1 MKLFISY
8 SSRDRDAV
16 KNLAQDLES
25 AVKTLP
31 HQSEFGVWFD
41 QELIGGHDWW
51 NNIVS
56 AVYHS
61 DLFIFALTP
70 DSLESTP
77 CKLEYTY
84 ASRLNK
90 RVLPVLLSDGVN
102 PSLLPDELQRLQFVD
117 YRTDDKTSYQRLLA
131 AIANLPA
138 PQPPPDPLP
147 TPPDAPVSPLAQI
160 KAQLEAPS
168 LDLDT
173 QLKLVFQLKQYLS
186 EADKTAGA
194 RELLQQLSH
203 HPDVRAAIAQDIAVI
218 LGNTPPPAPVTRPP
232 EQERRAPSVN
242 IVRPA
247 QAGSVSAKPAGQ
259 RSGSRPVPILI
270 GAGLGILFALIGV
283 PNALNEISY
292 CSFNIYCTEDYA
304 TGLVIGLC
312 LSFVLW
318 PGLGAAAGW
327 AYTRFINRPKSS

>member
-8 SSRDRDAV
+8 SSRDREAV

-31 HQSEFGVWFD
+31 HPSEFGVWFD

-56 AVYHS
+56 AIYHS

-117 YRTDDKTSYQRLLA
+117 YRSDDKTAYQRLLA

-173 QLKLVFQLKQYLS
+173 QLKLVFQLKQYLG
-186 EADKTAGA
+186 EPDKTAGA

-203 HPDVRAAIAQDIAVI
+203 HPDVRAAVAQDIAVI

-232 EQERRAPSVN
+232 VQERRAPSVN
-242 IVRPA
+242 IVRPG
-247 QAGSVSAKPAGQ
+247 QPGSVAAAKPA
-259 RSGSRPVPILI
+259 SPSSSSRPILAGAAVGFVLGVLSSLEYFNVATYDAFTGYYYYYTDFVTICGVLVVFTAI
-270 GAGLGILFALIGV
+270 GAAG
-283 PNALNEISY
+283 
-292 CSFNIYCTEDYA
+292 
-304 TGLVIGLC
+304 
-312 LSFVLW
+312 
-318 PGLGAAAGW
+318 GW
-327 AYTRFINRPKSS
+327 AYSKFISKPKSS

>member
-8 SSRDRDAV
+8 SSHDREAV

-51 NNIVS
+51 NNIIS

-61 DLFIFALTP
+61 DLFVFALTP

-117 YRTDDKTSYQRLLA
+117 YRTDDKTAYQRLLA

-160 KAQLEAPS
+160 KAQLEAPA

-186 EADKTAGA
+186 EPDKTAGA

-203 HPDVRAAIAQDIAVI
+203 HQDVRAAVAQDIAVI
-218 LGNTPPPAPVTRPP
+218 LGNTPPAPVTRPP

-242 IVRPA
+242 VVRPG
-247 QAGSVSAKPAGQ
+247 QPGSATAKPAGQ
-259 RSGSRPVPILI
+259 SSAPRPVPILI
-270 GAGLGILFALIGV
+270 GAGLGFIYALIGV
-283 PNALNEISY
+283 PAALEEISY
-292 CSFNIYCTEDYA
+292 CSFDIYCPQEYA
-304 TGLVIGLC
+304 TGLVLGLC
-312 LSFVLW
+312 LSFLLW

-327 AYTRFINRPKSS
+327 LFNRFILKPR

>member
-1 MKLFISY
+1 MKLFVSY
-8 SSRDRDAV
+8 SSRDRDSV

-51 NNIVS
+51 NNIIS
-56 AVYHS
+56 AIYHC

-70 DSLESTP
+70 DSLESAP

-84 ASRLNK
+84 ASQLNK
-90 RVLPVLLSDGVN
+90 RILPILLSDGVN
-102 PSLLPDELQRLQFVD
+102 PGLLPAELQRLQFVD
-117 YRTDDKTSYQRLLA
+117 YRTADKPAYQRLLTS
-131 AIANLPA
+131 IVNLPA

-160 KAQLEAPS
+160 KAQLESPS

-186 EADKTAGA
+186 EPDKAAGA

-203 HPDVRAAIAQDIAVI
+203 HSDVRAAIAQDIAVI
-218 LGNTPPPAPVTRPP
+218 LGSTPPPAPVTRQP
-232 EQERRAPSVN
+232 EPQRAPSVN
-242 IVRPA
+242 IMRPGQATPLPVRVTPT
-247 QAGSVSAKPAGQ
+247 PAGQ
-259 RSGSRPVPILI
+259 SAGARPVVPIVI
-270 GAGLGILFALIGV
+270 GAGLGFLFALFG
-283 PNALNEISY
+283 AFGTMEQISY
-292 CSFNIYCTEDYA
+292 WSFYDPDYA
-304 TGLVIGLC
+304 TGMTIGLC
-312 LSFVLW
+312 VSFFLW
-318 PGLGAAAGW
+318 PGLGAIGGW
-327 AYTRFINRPKSS
+327 LVGKFILKPR

>member
-8 SSRDRDAV
+8 SSHDREAV

-25 AVKTLP
+25 VVKTLP
-31 HQSEFGVWFD
+31 HPSEFGVWFD

-56 AVYHS
+56 AIYHS

-70 DSLESTP
+70 DSLDSTP

-84 ASRLNK
+84 ASKLNK

-117 YRTDDKTSYQRLLA
+117 YRTADKTAYQRLLA
-131 AIANLPA
+131 AIVNLPA

-173 QLKLVFQLKQYLS
+173 QLKLVFQLKQYLG
-186 EADKTAGA
+186 EPDKTAGA

-203 HPDVRAAIAQDIAVI
+203 HPDVRAAVAQDIAVI
-218 LGNTPPPAPVTRPP
+218 LGNTPPPAPVTRQP
-232 EQERRAPSVN
+232 EPERRAPSVN

-247 QAGSVSAKPAGQ
+247 QAGSVVAKPSGQ
-259 RSGSRPVPILI
+259 SSARRPVPILI
-270 GAGLGILFALIGV
+270 GAGLGIVFALIGL
-283 PNALNEISY
+283 PNALDAISY
-292 CSFNIYCTEDYA
+292 CSFDFYCPQEYV
-304 TGLVIGLC
+304 TGLVLGLC
-312 LSFVLW
+312 FSFVLW

-327 AYTRFINRPKSS
+327 LFSRFILKPK

>member
-51 NNIVS
+51 NNIIS
-56 AVYHS
+56 AVYHA
-61 DLFIFALTP
+61 DLFIFALTH

-84 ASRLNK
+84 ASQLNK
-90 RVLPVLLSDGVN
+90 RVLPVLLGDGVN
-102 PSLLPDELQRLQFVD
+102 PSLLPNELQRLQFID
-117 YRTDDKTSYQRLLA
+117 YRAADKGAYQGLLS

-147 TPPDAPVSPLAQI
+147 TPPDAPVSPLAQF
-160 KAQLEAPS
+160 KAQLESPS

-186 EADKTAGA
+186 EPDKATGA

-218 LGNTPPPAPVTRPP
+218 LGNTPPPAPVTRQP
-232 EQERRAPSVN
+232 EQTQRAPSVN
-242 IVRPA
+242 IVRPGKS
-247 QAGSVSAKPAGQ
+247 GSVAVSPAG
-259 RSGSRPVPILI
+259 RTSVSRPVPVFV
-270 GAGLGILFALIGV
+270 GAGLGFLYALLSA
-283 PNALNEISY
+283 PAALNEISY
-292 CSFNIYCTEDYA
+292 CDYA
-304 TGLVIGLC
+304 FCPPEYMTGLFIGLC
-312 LSFVLW
+312 LSFLIW
-318 PGLGAAAGW
+318 PGLGAVAGW
-327 AYTRFINRPKSS
+327 LFARFMLKPK